1 MLQKHY
7 TPKLCS
13 TGGADRGRVEG
24 DCADNV
30 TYRRMMRGA
39 ALLAAVLL
47 LGALGVSASAE
58 DGSVPPISQRTTKT
72 VTADGLPTAQI
83 DGTVFAQVV
92 AGNTVFA
99 GGEFTRARP
108 AGAALGASSEVARS
122 DLLSFDIRTG
132 KLKNFAPAVNG
143 RVRAMALSKDGKLLY
158 AVGNFTRVGTSVRN
172 HFAAFDVK
180 DGHLKKLKAD
190 INDTVYSLAVTKKA
204 IYLGGSFTGVNGVP
218 RAKLAAISASSGK
231 LTGWAPV
238 ADDTVLAMTMTP
250 DQKKVIVGG
259 RFYLVNGIV
268 ARGLAAL
275 RATTGARSRWMVN
288 SIVKDYGLK
297 AAIWSLRADKDT
309 VYGTAYTYGGG
320 NFEGAFAVSPA
331 DGAIRWLQDCHGDTY
346 DVTPIGNVVYSVGH
360 PHYCLNIGGFPDP
373 EPRTYQHVLAVTKAA
388 KGTIAP
394 NTELGHHYGDFTGQ
408 PGPSI
413 INWFPDLT
421 PGTATGLT
429 QAAWSSVGTS
439 SYLVLGGEFTAV
451 NGVPQQGLVR
461 FAIPA
466 KLPKKK
472 PLQGPVDTSSDS
484 APKITVTAPGVA
496 SISWTANWD
505 RDDTVLNY
513 EVLRNV
519 VPLESAKVVDKQK
532 GISEFW
538 NRPTLQFSDTGL
550 APATTYQYQIRATD
564 PDGNVALSPVTTLTT
579 PA

>member
-1 MLQKHY
+1 MVRA
-7 TPKLCS
+7 S
-13 TGGADRGRVEG
+13 AIV
-24 DCADNV
+24 
-30 TYRRMMRGA
+30 
-39 ALLAAVLL
+39 AAVLL
-47 LGALGVSASAE
+47 IGVPGGSASAV
-58 DGSVPPISQRTTKT
+58 DPSVPPISQRSTKT

-83 DGTVFAQVV
+83 DGTVFTQVV
-92 AGNTVFA
+92 VGNTVFA
-99 GGEFTRARP
+99 GGEFTKARP

-122 DLLSFDIRTG
+122 NLMSFDIRTG
-132 KLKNFAPAVNG
+132 KLKKFAPAVNG
-143 RVRAMALSKDGKLLY
+143 RVKAMALSRDHTLLY
-158 AVGNFTRVGTSVRN
+158 AVGNFTKVGKSVRN

-180 DGHLKKLKAD
+180 DGHLKKIKAD
-190 INDTVYSLAVTKKA
+190 INDTVYALAVTKKA

-238 ADDTVLAMTMTP
+238 ADDTVTAMTMTP

-259 RFYLVNGIV
+259 RFYLVAGIV
-268 ARGLAAL
+268 ARGMAAL
-275 RATTGARSRWMVN
+275 NATTGVRSRWMVN
-288 SIVKDYGLK
+288 SVIRDYGLK
-297 AAIWSLRADKDT
+297 AAIWRLRADKDT
-309 VYGTAYTYGGG
+309 VYGTAYTFGGG

-331 DGAIRWLQDCHGDTY
+331 DGAIKWLQDCHGDTY
-346 DVTPIGNVVYSVGH
+346 DVTPIGNVIYSVGH

-373 EPRTYQHVLAVTKAA
+373 EPRSYQHVLAVTKSA
-388 KGTIAP
+388 KGTVAT

-408 PGPSI
+408 PAPSI

-472 PLQGPVDTSSDS
+472 PQQGPMDTGGDS
-484 APKITVTAPGVA
+484 APKVTVPA
-496 SISWTANWD
+496 SGQALVSWLANWD
-505 RDDTVLNY
+505 RDDIKLTY
-513 EVLRNV
+513 EVLRDGNV
-519 VPLESAKVVDKQK
+519 VSKQK
-532 GISEFW
+532 GVSEFW
-538 NRPTLQFSDTGL
+538 NRPTMQFTDSGL
-550 APATTYQYQIRATD
+550 TPATTYRYQIRVSD
-564 PDGNVALSPVTTLTT
+564 PNGNVVLSPVTVFTT